1 MQTVLQILLTALQI
15 GAIYVLFSLGL
26 TLIFGVMRV
35 VNFAHGQFFTLA
47 ALLVAVIDPWLVR
60 QGWSGPLAYL
70 VAMAG
75 GVGAAIVVGA
85 IVYRFGFRY
94 FQRDLT
100 GSFILS
106 VGLVL
111 LSEGVFLDVFG
122 GAVRVVPPIIRGDL
136 QIVGVTVAAQRLVLA
151 AVAVAATALL
161 YWVLAA
167 TRFGRAMRA
176 VAIDHEAA
184 MLQGIPCERIA
195 FQGFLIATTL
205 GAVAGAIIAPISA
218 VTPVLGAD
226 YLVKGFIAVIIG
238 GLGSV
243 PGAILGSLFIAL
255 IESVGGFLFD
265 PSIANMAIFVLVM
278 VVLMVRPS
286 GLLGRG

>member
-1 MQTVLQILLTALQI
+1 MQTAFQILLTALQI

-47 ALLVAVIDPWLVR
+47 ALLVAVIDPWFAAR
-60 QGWSGPLAYL
+60 GFSGPLAY
-70 VAMAG
+70 VAAVAAG
-75 GVGAAIVVGA
+75 IAAAIVLGA
-85 IVYRFGFRY
+85 VVYRFGFKY

-111 LSEGVFLDVFG
+111 LCEGVFLDVFG
-122 GAVRVVPPIIRGDL
+122 GSVRVVPPIVKGDVQL
-136 QIVGVTVAAQRLVLA
+136 FGSAIAAQRLVLGG
-151 AVAVAATALL
+151 VAVVCTVLL
-161 YWVLAA
+161 YVLLAT
-167 TRFGRAMRA
+167 TRFGKAMRA

-184 MLQGIPCERIA
+184 MLQGIPCDRIA
-195 FQGFLIATTL
+195 FQGFLLATTL

-218 VTPVLGAD
+218 VTPVVGAD

-243 PGAILGSLFIAL
+243 PGAIVGSLFIAL
-255 IESVGGFLFD
+255 VESVGGFLYD

-278 VVLMVRPS
+278 IVLMVRPN

>member
-1 MQTVLQILLTALQI
+1 MQVALQILLTALQI

-47 ALLVAVIDPWLVR
+47 ALLVAVLDPWLATK
-60 QGWSGPLAYL
+60 GFDGPLAYL
-70 VAMAG
+70 VSVLAG
-75 GVGAAIVVGA
+75 IAASVALGAV
-85 IVYRFGFRY
+85 VYRFGFRR

-111 LSEGVFLDVFG
+111 LCEGAFLDLFG
-122 GAVRVVPPIIRGDL
+122 GAVRVVPPIVRGDVQL
-136 QIVGVTVAAQRLVLA
+136 IGVTIAAQRLVLA
-151 AVAVAATALL
+151 GVAIAATAVL
-161 YWVLAA
+161 YWILAT
-167 TRFGRAMRA
+167 TRFGKAMRA

-184 MLQGIPCERIA
+184 LLQGIPCERIA

-205 GAVAGAIIAPISA
+205 GAIAGAIIAPISA

-255 IESVGGFLFD
+255 IESAGGFFFD

-278 VVLMVRPS
+278 IVLMVRPK
-286 GLLGRG
+286 GLLGHG

>member
-1 MQTVLQILLTALQI
+1 MQTVFQILLTALQI

-47 ALLVAVIDPWLVR
+47 ALLVAVIDPWLAAR
-60 QGWSGPLAYL
+60 GWSGPFAYL
-70 VAMAG
+70 GAVVG
-75 GVGAAIVVGA
+75 GVAAAIALGA

-111 LSEGVFLDVFG
+111 LCEGVFLDVFG
-122 GAVRVVPPIIRGDL
+122 GSVRVVPPVVRGDVA
-136 QIVGVTVAAQRLVLA
+136 IFGANIAAQRLVLGG
-151 AVAVAATALL
+151 VAVTATVLL
-161 YWVLAA
+161 YWVLAT
-167 TRFGRAMRA
+167 TRFGKAMRA
-176 VAIDHEAA
+176 VSIDHEAA

-195 FQGFLIATTL
+195 FQGFLIATML
-205 GAVAGAIIAPISA
+205 GAIAGAIIAPISA

-243 PGAILGSLFIAL
+243 PGAIVGSLFIAL

-278 VVLMVRPS
+278 IVLMVRPN

>member
-75 GVGAAIVVGA
+75 GVGAAIAVGA

-195 FQGFLIATTL
+195 FQGFLIAPTL